1 MSATTTR
8 AINQTTK
15 AVAIAPNDGD
25 SLSVSHIAG
34 M

>member
-1 MSATTTR
+1 MR
-8 AINQTTK
+8 AINQVTN